1 MLYTWTWY
9 QAHRFEFARK
19 TGFQVKQQFVT
30 KTLIPRIFTKHITN
44 DSMEKK
50 NLHSNSK
57 VWLYNVPLSW
67 QDTGILKIRISV
79 KNVTAMCSY
88 ISFKDLKI
96 KLFETDSVSTR
107 QPPPRVKTS

>member
-50 NLHSNSK
+50 KTCTVTQSLALQCTLKLAGHWYFENSNFSK
-57 VWLYNVPLSW
+57 ECYSNVF
-67 QDTGILKIRISV
+67 I
-79 KNVTAMCSY
+79 Y
-88 ISFKDLKI
+88 II
-96 KLFETDSVSTR
+96 
-107 QPPPRVKTS
+107 